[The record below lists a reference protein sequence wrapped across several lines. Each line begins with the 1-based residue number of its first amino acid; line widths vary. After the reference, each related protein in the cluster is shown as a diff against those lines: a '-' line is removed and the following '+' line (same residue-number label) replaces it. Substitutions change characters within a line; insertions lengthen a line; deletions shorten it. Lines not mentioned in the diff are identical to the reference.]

1 MCSMFPESSCTIV
14 QKVIHKMVKIV
25 KYNSISHSHRTIH
38 YLLQKQNCLKS
49 LKNTKKHSQSAYE
62 NVDNVLHMPVMA
74 KEVLQ
79 YLEPSPKKL
88 IVDMTFGAGGHSLN
102 ILKTFPEVRIFAL
115 DRDPVAYEFAHK
127 LSEKYPG
134 QIIPLLGRFSELP
147 QLLCQHKVK
156 KNSIDGFLFDFG
168 CSSMQ
173 FDVAQRGFSISKNG
187 PLDMRMDGFRYPEEP
202 TAADVL
208 EKITETDLTQVL
220 RAYGQEKKAKKI
232 AQAIIEA
239 RYSFRSLK
247 TTEELA
253 KLVECVVNEKRLD
266 QLGRLAHCATKT
278 FQALR
283 IFVNNE
289 LNEINYGIVLA
300 ATYLKTNGRLV
311 TISFHSL
318 EDTIVKRHIS
328 GNVMHTVANKLPLK
342 FADHSKCYD
351 SDEYKNL
358 INTPWKMLH
367 KHVITPSPE
376 EIKINPRSRSAKLRG
391 VSKVS

>member
-1 MCSMFPESSCTIV
+1 MIPGSSYTML
-14 QKVIHKMVKIV
+14 QKVIHKSFVLSIV
-25 KYNSISHSHRTIH
+25 RYNIISRRHRTIH
-38 YLLQKQNCLKS
+38 YLMQKQNCLKCV
-49 LKNTKKHSQSAYE
+49 KDTKRYSELAHK
-62 NVDNVLHMPVMA
+62 NVDSASHRPVMVN
-74 KEVLQ
+74 EVLQ
-79 YLEPSPKKL
+79 YLEPSPKKI

-102 ILKTFPEVRIFAL
+102 ILETFPEVKIFAL
-115 DRDPVAYEFAHK
+115 DRDPVAHEFAHK

-147 QLLCQHKVK
+147 HLLGQHKVN

-208 EKITETDLTQVL
+208 EKITEIDLVKIL
-220 RAYGQEKKAKKI
+220 RAYGQERKAKKI
-232 AQAIIEA
+232 ARAIIEA

-253 KLVECVVNEKRLD
+253 KLIESVTNEKRLD
-266 QLGRLAHCATKT
+266 QLGRSAHCATKT

-311 TISFHSL
+311 AISFHSL

-328 GNVMHTVANKLPLK
+328 GNIINTVANKLPLK
-342 FADHSKCYD
+342 FADHTKCYD
-351 SDEYKNL
+351 IDEFRNI

-367 KHVITPSPE
+367 RHVITPTPE
-376 EIKINPRSRSAKLRG
+376 EVERNPRSRSAKLRG
-391 VSKVS
+391 VSKIS